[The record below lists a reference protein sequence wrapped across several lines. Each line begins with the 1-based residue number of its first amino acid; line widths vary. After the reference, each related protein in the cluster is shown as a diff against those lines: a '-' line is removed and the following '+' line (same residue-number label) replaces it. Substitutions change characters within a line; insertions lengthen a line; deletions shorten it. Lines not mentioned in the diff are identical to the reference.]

1 MKMNVA
7 IIIPTFFEEENIYK
21 LIKTIN
27 KLKFKKKIF
36 VIDDTF
42 KPLKKLNELKRQR
55 VTYVHR
61 KQKSGR
67 GSAVISGFK
76 IALKQNFNVFVEMDA
91 DFSHNPKELKR
102 NLKIFKKKKID
113 LLISSRYL
121 KKSKIINWP
130 ISRKILSRFSNILAN
145 ILLKVPV
152 HDYTNVYRSYSKRS
166 IKTIIKNC
174 GKIGD
179 CFIILSEILLRIYLK
194 KYKIFETETVFI
206 NRKRGKSSVGI
217 KLIFSSFMGLFKL
230 YFIRLKFYKK
240 NN

>member
-1 MKMNVA
+1 
-7 IIIPTFFEEENIYK
+7 
-21 LIKTIN
+21 
-27 KLKFKKKIF
+27 
-36 VIDDTF
+36 
-42 KPLKKLNELKRQR
+42 
-55 VTYVHR
+55 
-61 KQKSGR
+61 
-67 GSAVISGFK
+67 
-76 IALKQNFNVFVEMDA
+76 MDA
-91 DFSHNPKELKR
+91 DKSHRSSEINR
-102 NLKIFKKKKID
+102 NLKYFKKNSLD

-152 HDYTNVYRSYSKRS
+152 HDYTNGYRIYSKRS

-179 CFIILSEILLRIYLK
+179 GFIILSEILLRIYLK

-230 YFIRLKFYKK
+230 YFIRLKFNKK

>member
-1 MKMNVA
+1 MNVA

-76 IALKQNFNVFVEMDA
+76 IALKQNFN
-91 DFSHNPKELKR
+91 
-102 NLKIFKKKKID
+102 
-113 LLISSRYL
+113 
-121 KKSKIINWP
+121 
-130 ISRKILSRFSNILAN
+130 
-145 ILLKVPV
+145 ILLKVSV
-152 HDYTNVYRSYSKRS
+152 HDYTNGYRIYSKRS
-166 IKTIIKNC
+166 IKTIVKNC

-179 CFIILSEILLRIYLK
+179 GFIILSEILLRIYLK

-230 YFIRLKFYKK
+230 YFIRLKFNKK